1 MKKIFKGLGRL
12 ANKASNSIQDNIH
25 AIYPIAKT
33 ATVGVFAAGF
43 VFTLLPYMHEAQ
55 AINVAEAVETIGQET
70 QLTTEARAD
79 ILDDVDDVDTLMMN
93 LNRSGDALAET
104 SSEMKRVIEVEGT
117 LIDGPNAATIETT
130 PTRPSTEAY
139 VPPTTTTTTVA
150 PTTTVSPT
158 TTVVPT
164 TTVAPTTTTTTVA
177 TTAATTTAAPTTTT
191 TVAPTTTTVAT
202 TPAPTTVATTPA
214 PTTTVAPT
222 TTAAQVKSGSPMV
235 YSLSDFMWRGRITWE
250 GKVYTYYSQRVLP
263 GPGLRIP
270 GRHVNNSGYVADGNG
285 YIVLASDYYAKG
297 TVIATPF
304 GYWGKV
310 YDAFGYNKPASHFD
324 VYIR

>member
-104 SSEMKRVIEVEGT
+104 SSETKRVIEVEGT

-139 VPPTTTTTTVA
+139 VPPTTTTVA

-158 TTVVPT
+158 TTVV
-164 TTVAPTTTTTTVA
+164 A
-177 TTAATTTAAPTTTT
+177 TTAATTTAAPTTT